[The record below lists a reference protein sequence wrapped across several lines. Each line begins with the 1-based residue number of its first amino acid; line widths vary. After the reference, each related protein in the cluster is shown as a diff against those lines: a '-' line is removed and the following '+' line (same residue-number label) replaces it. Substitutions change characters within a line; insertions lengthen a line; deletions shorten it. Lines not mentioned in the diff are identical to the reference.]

1 MWRKKFQ
8 QVELD
13 RGYQDFLNHAVESF
27 IKRENNEAKRAKSI
41 KTKDKKCLTL
51 DRLFV

>member
-13 RGYQDFLNHAVESF
+13 RGYQNFLNHAVKSF
-27 IKRENNEAKRAKSI
+27 IKRENNEAKRANSI
-41 KTKDKKCLTL
+41 ENQN
-51 DRLFV
+51 